1 MQITLGR
8 AQGGLGFHDI
18 CSLYSTI
25 KGELS
30 QVVERLL
37 NMRDVAGCPHSPG
50 SFNFLVLCWGRHLQM
65 RWWDRQTYQEVLME
79 IKDQVPPRFD
89 LGSLDSESKVLTIT
103 PRNPTYINITSI
115 KKNSFLYMH
124 FATGLD
130 KVWRINKL
138 SRFAQLHLNSWKR
151 RN

>member
-25 KGELS
+25 KGELA

-50 SFNFLVLCWGRHLQM
+50 SFNFLVLCGGSHLQLDAANIPVKGGWKLKTKLIFQSM
-65 RWWDRQTYQEVLME
+65 ITLKSENQFFMTYSIPLMN
-79 IKDQVPPRFD
+79 
-89 LGSLDSESKVLTIT
+89 L
-103 PRNPTYINITSI
+103 
-115 KKNSFLYMH
+115 M
-124 FATGLD
+124 
-130 KVWRINKL
+130 
-138 SRFAQLHLNSWKR
+138 
-151 RN
+151 